1 MNLKVISR
9 NVGTALLV
17 SSLFMLLSVFVS
29 LADGGDSA
37 LAPLLI
43 SFSLTFTVGV
53 FPFIFV
59 RKTDRITLRDGYMI
73 IFLSWFLS
81 FVFGM
86 LPYALWGGPFTLVNA
101 WFESVSG
108 FTTTGSTILEDV
120 EALPR
125 SLLFWRSST
134 HFIGGLGVVVFL
146 LLIIPNS
153 SPVRLRLTN
162 MELSSLA
169 RDDYRSR
176 ANKTVFIFA
185 WVYLGIC
192 ALAFVSYMLAGMSPF
207 DAINHAFSVCATGG
221 FSTRN
226 LSIGHFRSELISSLT
241 IVFMYLASIHFGLIF
256 MTLASRTLR
265 PLNNPVLKFY
275 TLGLIVCSV
284 LSSISLKMEGI
295 DNTWARAFLDGT
307 FHVVSYASTSG
318 LAISDNAH
326 WPVLP
331 CFILIICSLVCGCS
345 GSTTGGLKADRV
357 IVLFRAVRMQIVRV
371 RGQVRPSHPPRRGSV
386 SADPVYRPV
395 LPAHRPVFRPG
406 RPGRGSEPACP
417 AGIAGFAHECGPVA
431 RKYRLIRQ
439 LQCGAPCA
447 QVHLYPGH
455 VPGPC
460 GNLSGLCGRGQHLPQ
475 EVADGPGR
483 FPLRTV
489 PAAFPL

>member
-256 MTLASRTLR
+256 MTLVSRTLR

-345 GSTTGGLKADRV
+345 GSTTGGLKSDRV
-357 IVLFRAVRMQIVRV
+357 IVLFGAVRMQIVKTLYPSSVFEVKFGRRILRDEEVYPQILYIALFFLLIGLSSVLCVLVGDPNQHALLGSLASLTNVGPSLGSIGSLGNYNAEPHALKFIFTLDMFLGRV
-371 RGQVRPSHPPRRGSV
+371 EI
-386 SADPVYRPV
+386 Y
-395 LPAHRPVFRPG
+395 PVF
-406 RPGRGSEPACP
+406 AV
-417 AGIAGFAHECGPVA
+417 VA
-431 RKYRLIRQ
+431 SIFHRR
-439 LQCGAPCA
+439 
-447 QVHLYPGH
+447 
-455 VPGPC
+455 
-460 GNLSGLCGRGQHLPQ
+460 
-475 EVADGPGR
+475 
-483 FPLRTV
+483 
-489 PAAFPL
+489 

>member
-108 FTTTGSTILEDV
+108 FTTTGATILEDI
-120 EALPR
+120 ESLPR

-162 MELSSLA
+162 MELSSLS

-192 ALAFVSYMLAGMSPF
+192 ALAFVSYLLAGMSPF

-226 LSIGHFRSELISSLT
+226 LSIGHFRSELISVLT

-256 MTLASRTLR
+256 MTLANRTLR

-284 LSSISLKMEGI
+284 LSSVSLKMDGI
-295 DNTWARAFLDGT
+295 DATWARAFLDGT

-318 LAISDNAH
+318 LAISDNSA

-345 GSTTGGLKADRV
+345 GSTTGGLKMDRV
-357 IVLFRAVRMQIVRV
+357 IVLFGAVRMQIVKTLY
-371 RGQVRPSHPPRRGSV
+371 PSSVFEVKFGRRILRDEEVYPQILYIALFFLLIGLSAILCVLLGDPNQHALLGSV
-386 SADPVYRPV
+386 ASLTNVGPSLGSIGSLGNFNAEPNALKVIFTVDMFLGRVEIY
-395 LPAHRPVFRPG
+395 PVF
-406 RPGRGSEPACP
+406 AV
-417 AGIAGFAHECGPVA
+417 VA
-431 RKYRLIRQ
+431 SIFHRR
-439 LQCGAPCA
+439 
-447 QVHLYPGH
+447 
-455 VPGPC
+455 
-460 GNLSGLCGRGQHLPQ
+460 
-475 EVADGPGR
+475 
-483 FPLRTV
+483 
-489 PAAFPL
+489 